1 MAFEIENLERLIRS
15 GVKSFPVGPKSGNEL
30 QAHVGGLLAAEGYQ
44 VDLEDTRGF
53 LRWAEPVWRDKR
65 TGEIVPTPGRRRI
78 DIVVR
83 ESLNGPVVAL
93 IEIESD
99 LNDLRASGVSNR
111 SGNYDVFSISRDQA
125 GQWFHSY
132 KSIERMAAAAFYCS
146 GGTLQDLE
154 FLSSNSPEDH
164 NPTGLGI
171 LVVTG
176 ISRAIDRKI
185 LAPRL
190 GSLGA
195 RLISLVERN

>member
-1 MAFEIENLERLIRS
+1 MAFEIENLERIIRS
-15 GVKSFPVGPKSGNEL
+15 GVKSFSVERKSGNKL
-30 QAHVGGLLAAEGYQ
+30 QGYVRELLASAGYE
-44 VDLEDTRGF
+44 VDLEDKRGF
-53 LRWAEPVWRDKR
+53 LQWAEPVWRDKR
-65 TGEIVPTPGRRRI
+65 TREIVPTPGRRRI

-99 LNDLRASGVSNR
+99 LNDLRAFGVSKKP
-111 SGNYDVFSISRDQA
+111 GTYDVLSISRDQA
-125 GQWFHSY
+125 GQWFNSY
-132 KSIERMAAAAFYCS
+132 KSIERMAAAAFYCA

-154 FLSSNSPEDH
+154 SLSSNSPEDH